1 MYYVA
6 KLVKKE
12 RLFQKAY
19 TAEGN
24 YIYITDTKRGKQK
37 FLKSGITNAVF
48 GEEFKKDKIINSSL
62 IPMRGYDRSFVLKF
76 LEDMIRCI
84 TSFFKMQL
92 PVDEIA
98 IYSPMAE
105 DILKTAVL
113 YAKMV
118 TIVGEEGESLCLRGV
133 TVRKVK
139 RLKLPPSLIITDGK
153 LRFSPIFKVPV
164 IDLRNEVRTKETL
177 SYETISF
184 KCELL
189 PFEIGAEEMMYILNK
204 RGDVPYRVTSL
215 RKKLPP
221 LFVLQ
226 YNLS

>member
-12 RLFQKAY
+12 RPFQRAY
-19 TAEGN
+19 TVDGN
-24 YIYITDTKRGKQK
+24 YIYITNTNRGKKK

-48 GEEFKKDKIINSSL
+48 GEEFKKDKIMGEAL
-62 IPMRGYDRSFVLKF
+62 IPMRGYDRSFVLGF

-98 IYSPMAE
+98 IYSPMPE

-118 TIVGEEGESLCLRGV
+118 TIVGEEGESQCLMGV
-133 TVRKVK
+133 TVRRVK
-139 RLKLPPSLIITDGK
+139 RLRVPPCLIITEGER
-153 LRFSPIFKVPV
+153 RFSPIFKVPV
-164 IDLRNEVRTKETL
+164 IDLGGEVRTKETL
-177 SYETISF
+177 SYETIAF
-184 KCELL
+184 ECPFF
-189 PFEIGAEEMMYILNK
+189 PFEIGAEEMMYIINQK
-204 RGDVPYRVTSL
+204 GDVPYSVTSL

-221 LFVLQ
+221 LFVLRQ
-226 YNLS
+226 FLS

>member
-12 RLFQKAY
+12 RLFQRAY

-24 YIYITDTKRGKQK
+24 YIYITNTKRGKKK

-48 GEEFKKDKIINSSL
+48 GEEFKRDKIIGPA
-62 IPMRGYDRSFVLKF
+62 IVPMRGYDRSFILKF
-76 LEDMIRCI
+76 LDDMIRCI

-98 IYSPMAE
+98 IYSPMPE

-118 TIVGEEGESLCLRGV
+118 TIVGEEGDSQCLMGV
-133 TVRKVK
+133 TVRRVK
-139 RLKLPPSLIITDGK
+139 RLKMPPCLIITEGK
-153 LRFSPIFKVPV
+153 RRFSPIFKVPV
-164 IDLRNEVRTKETL
+164 IDFGDEVRTKETL
-177 SYETISF
+177 SYETIAF
-184 KCELL
+184 KCPFF
-189 PFEIGAEEMMYILNK
+189 PFEIGAEEMMYAINNM
-204 RGDVPYRVTSL
+204 GDVPYSVTSL